1 MIHGRLGE
9 RRRGSPSAPT
19 IRLTRD
25 TPGSECCSVSES
37 VLTRPR
43 TRASRWT
50 VDGRLRTAIALLSLV
65 GIGIS
70 GYLTYV
76 HYTGLHV
83 LCLSSGGC
91 ETVQSSQYAS
101 LAGLPVATLGLA
113 GYIAILVTAAPQ
125 ADIAR
130 LAGFGLALVGA
141 LFSAYLT
148 YREIFTINAIC
159 QWCVASALL
168 MTLLA
173 MLTATRAVRD
183 DTTQSHPIDPR
194 P

>member
-9 RRRGSPSAPT
+9 RRRGSLSAPT

-25 TPGSECCSVSES
+25 TPGSERCSVSEPA
-37 VLTRPR
+37 LTRLR

-101 LAGLPVATLGLA
+101 LAGHPVATLGLA
-113 GYIAILVTAAPQ
+113 GYIAILATAALQ

-183 DTTQSHPIDPR
+183 DTSQSQPIDSR